1 MSLIKKLLSFLGIKG
16 SKDNKIFKPGFG
28 ASNRSDENKETS
40 KGRSILFV
48 SLILFSGAVILC
60 TYSLSLG
67 VDRFLSVIS
76 IATMIAFSSAIVG
89 AFIGFIFGIPRTP
102 ASKDPDNIAANTNL
116 EEISDWIT
124 KIIVGVSLVQLN
136 QISGGIIELGHTLSK
151 ALGDTPT
158 SFVFAIST
166 LIFYFVGGFF
176 LGYLW
181 SRIYLPK
188 ILRASLEEGR
198 LRQELS
204 ETKTELIETKSKQ
217 DLQAEIRFDVDK
229 IMTQSDPKNIQDMDP
244 EIFSKES
251 LQKLIDNIIN
261 NFNAKETTTLFG
273 QIIASLYKA
282 GYYEVMNH
290 LADTYKNKIDIN
302 YINWTD
308 IALANLNLY
317 NTKPEIIYKERMR
330 EAVANVRKNKV
341 IADYGVPYAIELYF
355 DAIDLKVA
363 EFDNNIPLAEQ
374 AKADIKKIWVEI
386 KTKPDVTAY
395 ETLNYLNLN
404 EGKTVWTDYNKTIR
418 DQFPD
423 EYNDILNRSER
434 YKIAHPEITQF
445 SGAKS

>member
-1 MSLIKKLLSFLGIKG
+1 MNLFKRLSRFLGIKG
-16 SKDNKIFKPGFG
+16 REEKKNIYPDKRQHTDQG
-28 ASNRSDENKETS
+28 
-40 KGRSILFV
+40 KGKSTLFV
-48 SLILFSGAVILC
+48 SIVLLSGSVILC

-67 VDRFLSVIS
+67 AEQFLSVIS
-76 IATMIAFSSAIVG
+76 ISAMIAFSSAIVG

-102 ASKDPDNIAANTNL
+102 ASKDPDNIAVNTNL

-136 QISGGIIELGHTLSK
+136 QISGGIIELGHTL
-151 ALGDTPT
+151 AVGLGNHPT
-158 SFVFAIST
+158 SFVFSIST
-166 LIFYFVGGFF
+166 MIFYFVGGFF

-217 DLQAEIRFDVDK
+217 DLQAEIRYDVDK
-229 IMTQSDPKNIQDMDP
+229 IMVQSDPKNIQDMDP

-261 NFNAKETTTLFG
+261 NFSAKETITLFG

-282 GYYEVMNH
+282 GYYEVMND
-290 LADTYKNKIDIN
+290 LADSYKNKIDIN

-355 DAIDLKVA
+355 DAIDLKLA
-363 EFDNNIPLAEQ
+363 EFDNNIQLAEQ
-374 AKADIKKIWVEI
+374 AKTNIMKIWAEI

-423 EYNDILNRSER
+423 DYKVILSRSDK
-434 YKIAHPEITQF
+434 YKVAHPEITQF
-445 SGAKS
+445 TGAKS

>member
-16 SKDNKIFKPGFG
+16 SSGNKILNSGNG
-28 ASNRSDENKETS
+28 SSNRSVENKETS
-40 KGRSILFV
+40 KGKSILFV

-217 DLQAEIRFDVDK
+217 DLQADIRLEVDK
-229 IMTQSDPKNIQDMDP
+229 IMQQSDPKNFQEFDT
-244 EIFSKES
+244 EIFSHDN
-251 LQKLIDNIIN
+251 LQKLIDNIIIS
-261 NFNAKETTTLFG
+261 FNKKESSTLFG
-273 QIIASLYKA
+273 QIIASLYKV
-282 GYYEVMNH
+282 GYYDVMNH
-290 LADTYKNKIDIN
+290 LADMYKNKIEIN

-317 NTKPEIIYKERMR
+317 NTKPDLIYKERMR
-330 EAVANVRKNKV
+330 EAVSNVKKV
-341 IADYGVPYAIELYF
+341 IGDYGVPYAIELYF
-355 DAIDLKVA
+355 GVIDLKVS
-363 EFDNNIPLAEQ
+363 EIEKDNQLAEQ
-374 AKADIKKIWVEI
+374 AKAGISKTWSEIKK
-386 KTKPDVTAY
+386 KPEVTAY

-404 EGKTVWTDYNKTIR
+404 EGKSVWTDYNKTIR
-418 DQFPD
+418 ELYPD
-423 EYNDILNRSER
+423 DYKEIYNRSEK
-434 YKIAHPEITQF
+434 YKSAHPEITQNI
-445 SGAKS
+445 GAKS

>member
-1 MSLIKKLLSFLGIKG
+1 MSLTKKFIGFLGIKG
-16 SKDNKIFKPGFG
+16 GPEKKSINP
-28 ASNRSDENKETS
+28 DEG

-48 SLILFSGAVILC
+48 SIILFSGAVILC

-67 VDRFLSVIS
+67 VDQFLATIS
-76 IATMIAFSSAIVG
+76 ISAMIAFSSAIVG

-136 QISGGIIELGHTLSK
+136 QISAGIIELGHTL
-151 ALGDTPT
+151 AAGLGNHPT
-158 SFVFAIST
+158 SFVFSIAT
-166 LIFYFVGGFF
+166 MIFYFVGGFF

-217 DLQAEIRFDVDK
+217 DLQAEIRNEVDR
-229 IMTQSDPKNIQDMDP
+229 IITQSDPKNFQDMDP

-251 LQKLIDNIIN
+251 LRKLIDNIIN
-261 NFNAKETTTLFG
+261 NFSTKETITLFG
-273 QIIASLYKA
+273 QIIASLYKT

-290 LADTYKNKIDIN
+290 LADSYKNKIDIN
-302 YINWTD
+302 YLNWTD

-317 NTKPEIIYKERMR
+317 NTKSEIIYKERMR
-330 EAVANVRKNKV
+330 EAVSYVRKS
-341 IADYGVPYAIELYF
+341 IGDYGVPYAIELYF

-363 EFDNNIPLAEQ
+363 GLDNDTQLAEQ
-374 AKADIKKIWVEI
+374 AKTGISKIWNEI
-386 KTKPDVTAY
+386 KTKPEVTAY

-404 EGKTVWTDYNKTIR
+404 EGKSVWTDYNKTIR
-418 DQFPD
+418 EMFPD
-423 EYNDILNRSER
+423 EYNEIFNRSEK
-434 YKIAHPEITQF
+434 YKKSHPEISKF

>member
-1 MSLIKKLLSFLGIKG
+1 MSLIKKLLSFLGIKEI
-16 SKDNKIFKPGFG
+16 KDDKKIKPGYG
-28 ASNRSDENKETS
+28 SSNRSDENKETS
-40 KGRSILFV
+40 KGKSILFV

-217 DLQAEIRFDVDK
+217 DLQADIRLEVDK
-229 IMTQSDPKNIQDMDP
+229 IMQQSDPKNFQEFDT
-244 EIFSKES
+244 EIFSQDN
-251 LQKLIDNIIN
+251 LQKLIDNIIIS
-261 NFNAKETTTLFG
+261 FNKKESSTLFG
-273 QIIASLYKA
+273 QIIASLYKV
-282 GYYEVMNH
+282 GYYDVMNH
-290 LADTYKNKIDIN
+290 LADMYKNKLEIN

-317 NTKPEIIYKERMR
+317 NTKPDLIYKERMR
-330 EAVANVRKNKV
+330 EAVSNVKKA
-341 IADYGVPYAIELYF
+341 IGDYGVPYAIELYF
-355 DAIDLKVA
+355 GVIDLKVS
-363 EFDNNIPLAEQ
+363 EIEKDNQLAEQ
-374 AKADIKKIWVEI
+374 AKAGISKTWSEIKK
-386 KTKPDVTAY
+386 KPEVTAY

-404 EGKTVWTDYNKTIR
+404 EGKSVWTDYNKTIR
-418 DQFPD
+418 ELFPD
-423 EYNDILNRSER
+423 DYKEIYNRSEK
-434 YKIAHPEITQF
+434 YKSAHPEITQNI
-445 SGAKS
+445 GAKS

>member
-1 MSLIKKLLSFLGIKG
+1 MSLIKKFLSFLGIKE
-16 SKDNKIFKPGFG
+16 SKDNKNFKPGYG
-28 ASNRSDENKETS
+28 VSNRSDENKETS
-40 KGRSILFV
+40 KGRSIMFV
-48 SLILFSGAVILC
+48 SLILFSGAVVLC

-151 ALGDTPT
+151 GLGDNPT
-158 SFVFAIST
+158 SFVFSIST

-217 DLQAEIRFDVDK
+217 DLQADIRLEVDK
-229 IMTQSDPKNIQDMDP
+229 IMRQSDPKNFQEFDT
-244 EIFSKES
+244 EIFSQDN
-251 LQKLIDNIIN
+251 LQKLIDNIIIS
-261 NFNAKETTTLFG
+261 FNKKESSTLFG
-273 QIIASLYKA
+273 QIIASLYKV
-282 GYYEVMNH
+282 GYYDVMNH
-290 LADTYKNKIDIN
+290 LADIYKNKLEIN

-317 NTKPEIIYKERMR
+317 NTKPDLIYKERMR
-330 EAVANVRKNKV
+330 EAVSNVKKS
-341 IADYGVPYAIELYF
+341 IADYGVPYAVELYF
-355 DAIDLKVA
+355 GTIDLRVA
-363 EFDNNIPLAEQ
+363 EIEKDTQLADQ
-374 AKADIKKIWVEI
+374 AKASISKIWSEIKK
-386 KTKPDVTAY
+386 KPEVTAY

-404 EGKTVWTDYNKTIR
+404 EGKSVWTDYNKTLR
-418 DQFPD
+418 ELFPED
-423 EYNDILNRSER
+423 YKEIYNRSEK
-434 YKIAHPEITQF
+434 YKMAHPEITQNI
-445 SGAKS
+445 GAKS

>member
-1 MSLIKKLLSFLGIKG
+1 MSLIKKLLSFLGIKEI
-16 SKDNKIFKPGFG
+16 KDDKKIKPGYVS
-28 ASNRSDENKETS
+28 SNRSDENKETS
-40 KGRSILFV
+40 KGKSILFV

-217 DLQAEIRFDVDK
+217 DLQADIRLEVDK
-229 IMTQSDPKNIQDMDP
+229 IMQQSDPKNFQEFDA
-244 EIFSKES
+244 EIFNQDN
-251 LQKLIDNIIN
+251 LQKLIDNIIIS
-261 NFNAKETTTLFG
+261 FNKKESSTLFG
-273 QIIASLYKA
+273 QIIASLYKV
-282 GYYEVMNH
+282 GYYDVMNH
-290 LADTYKNKIDIN
+290 IADMYKNKIEIN

-317 NTKPEIIYKERMR
+317 NTKPDLIYKERMR
-330 EAVANVRKNKV
+330 EAVSNVKKV
-341 IADYGVPYAIELYF
+341 IGDYGVPYAIELYF
-355 DAIDLKVA
+355 GVIDLKVS
-363 EFDNNIPLAEQ
+363 EIEKDNQLAEQ
-374 AKADIKKIWVEI
+374 AKAGISKTWSEIKK
-386 KTKPDVTAY
+386 KPEVTAY

-404 EGKTVWTDYNKTIR
+404 EGKSVWTDYNKTIR
-418 DQFPD
+418 ELYPD
-423 EYNDILNRSER
+423 DYKEIYNRSEK
-434 YKIAHPEITQF
+434 YKSAHPEITQNI
-445 SGAKS
+445 GAKS

>member
-1 MSLIKKLLSFLGIKG
+1 MSLIKKLLSFLGIKEI
-16 SKDNKIFKPGFG
+16 KDDKKIKPGYG
-28 ASNRSDENKETS
+28 SSNRSDENKETS
-40 KGRSILFV
+40 KGKSILFV

-217 DLQAEIRFDVDK
+217 DLQADIRLEVDK
-229 IMTQSDPKNIQDMDP
+229 IMQQSDPKNFQEFDT
-244 EIFSKES
+244 EIFSQDN
-251 LQKLIDNIIN
+251 LQKLIDNIIIS
-261 NFNAKETTTLFG
+261 FNKKESSTLFG
-273 QIIASLYKA
+273 QIIASLYKV
-282 GYYEVMNH
+282 GYYDVMNH
-290 LADTYKNKIDIN
+290 LADMYKNKLEIN

-317 NTKPEIIYKERMR
+317 NTKSDLIYKERMR
-330 EAVANVRKNKV
+330 EAVSNVKKA
-341 IADYGVPYAIELYF
+341 IGDYGVPYAIELYF
-355 DAIDLKVA
+355 GVIDLKVS
-363 EFDNNIPLAEQ
+363 EIEKDNQLAEQ
-374 AKADIKKIWVEI
+374 AKAGISKTWNEIKK
-386 KTKPDVTAY
+386 KPEVTAY

-418 DQFPD
+418 EMFPD
-423 EYNDILNRSER
+423 DYKEIYNRSEK
-434 YKIAHPEITQF
+434 YKSAHPEITQNI
-445 SGAKS
+445 GAKS

>member
-28 ASNRSDENKETS
+28 ASNRSEENNETS
-40 KGRSILFV
+40 KGKSILFV

-217 DLQAEIRFDVDK
+217 DLQADIRLEVDK
-229 IMTQSDPKNIQDMDP
+229 IMQQSDPKNFQEFDT
-244 EIFSKES
+244 EIFSQDN
-251 LQKLIDNIIN
+251 LQKLIDNIIIT
-261 NFNAKETTTLFG
+261 FNKKESSTLFG
-273 QIIASLYKA
+273 QIIASLYKV
-282 GYYEVMNH
+282 GYYDVMNN
-290 LADTYKNKIDIN
+290 LADIYKSKLDIN

-317 NTKPEIIYKERMR
+317 NTKPDLIYKERLR
-330 EAVANVRKNKV
+330 EAVSNVRKV

-355 DAIDLKVA
+355 GTIDLRVSEIEK
-363 EFDNNIPLAEQ
+363 DNQLAEQ
-374 AKADIKKIWVEI
+374 AKASISKIWGEIKK
-386 KTKPDVTAY
+386 KPEVTAY

-404 EGKTVWTDYNKTIR
+404 EGKSVWTDYNKTIR
-418 DQFPD
+418 ELYPD
-423 EYNDILNRSER
+423 DYKEIYNRSEK
-434 YKIAHPEITQF
+434 YKSAHPEITQNI
-445 SGAKS
+445 GAKS

>member
-1 MSLIKKLLSFLGIKG
+1 
-16 SKDNKIFKPGFG
+16 
-28 ASNRSDENKETS
+28 
-40 KGRSILFV
+40 
-48 SLILFSGAVILC
+48 
-60 TYSLSLG
+60 
-67 VDRFLSVIS
+67 
-76 IATMIAFSSAIVG
+76 MIAFSSAIVG

-217 DLQAEIRFDVDK
+217 DLQADIRLEVDK
-229 IMTQSDPKNIQDMDP
+229 IMQQSDPKNFQEFDT
-244 EIFSKES
+244 EIFSQDN
-251 LQKLIDNIIN
+251 LQKLIDNIIIS
-261 NFNAKETTTLFG
+261 FNKKESSTLFG
-273 QIIASLYKA
+273 QIIASLYKV
-282 GYYEVMNH
+282 GYYDVMNH
-290 LADTYKNKIDIN
+290 LADMYKNKLEIN

-317 NTKPEIIYKERMR
+317 NTKPDLIYKERMR
-330 EAVANVRKNKV
+330 EAVSNVKKA
-341 IADYGVPYAIELYF
+341 IGDYGVPYAIELYF
-355 DAIDLKVA
+355 GVIDLKVS
-363 EFDNNIPLAEQ
+363 EIEKDNQLAEQ
-374 AKADIKKIWVEI
+374 AKAGISKTWNEIKK
-386 KTKPDVTAY
+386 KPEVTAY

-404 EGKTVWTDYNKTIR
+404 EGKSVWTDYNKIIR
-418 DQFPD
+418 ELYPEDYK
-423 EYNDILNRSER
+423 EIYNRSEK
-434 YKIAHPEITQF
+434 YKSAHPEITQNI
-445 SGAKS
+445 GAKS

>member
-1 MSLIKKLLSFLGIKG
+1 MNLFKRLSRFLGIKG
-16 SKDNKIFKPGFG
+16 GEEKKNIYPDKGQHT
-28 ASNRSDENKETS
+28 DEG
-40 KGRSILFV
+40 KGKSTLFV
-48 SLILFSGAVILC
+48 SIVLLSGSVILC

-67 VDRFLSVIS
+67 AEQFLSVIS
-76 IATMIAFSSAIVG
+76 ISAMIAFSSAIVG

-136 QISGGIIELGHTLSK
+136 QISGGIIELGHTL
-151 ALGDTPT
+151 AVGLGNHPT
-158 SFVFAIST
+158 SFVFSIST
-166 LIFYFVGGFF
+166 MIFYFVGGFF

-217 DLQAEIRFDVDK
+217 DLQAEIRYDVDK
-229 IMTQSDPKNIQDMDP
+229 IMIQSDPKNIQDMDP

-261 NFNAKETTTLFG
+261 NFSAKETTTLFG
-273 QIIASLYKA
+273 QIVASLYKA
-282 GYYEVMNH
+282 GYYEVMND
-290 LADTYKNKIDIN
+290 LADSYKNKIDIN

-355 DAIDLKVA
+355 DAIDLKLA
-363 EFDNNIPLAEQ
+363 EFDNNIQLAEQ
-374 AKADIKKIWVEI
+374 AKTDIMKIWAEI

-423 EYNDILNRSER
+423 DYKVILSRSDK
-434 YKIAHPEITQF
+434 YKVAHPEITQF
-445 SGAKS
+445 TGAKS